1 MPNIGGNRLRE
12 AGAAPDRGSKLPRSL
27 HRFAALVTTLAAL
40 GASAPLASAADAGT
54 IRLARGA
61 DSSFDAYTKAPTP
74 AQQTWMRARYWR
86 MRVYSPYF
94 DSRLAWYR
102 DSWVYQDAYAIY
114 PDSPVLT
121 SHPDWILRDPAGN
134 KLWIQFAC
142 GGGKCTQY
150 AADIGNPAFRTW
162 WIAAAKAKL
171 AAGYRGLF
179 VDDVNMAQRVS
190 DGNGVYTQPLDP
202 RTGARMDERAWQRYM
217 ADFMTA
223 VRAAL
228 PGVEIV
234 HNTIWTVGD
243 ATTDLRRQLAAADYI
258 ELERGF
264 NDAGIVG
271 GASKFGWQ
279 TLASFID
286 RRHAAGQAVLLDGKA
301 DSPAGRLYGLAT
313 YLLLNAGNDAI
324 ANDAASRP
332 DAFWKGFDVN
342 LGAARGARY
351 SSGGVW
357 RRDFAGGVVL
367 VNEPGAPTRTVAV
380 GPGLRDLDGVVRD
393 SVTLGPASGAVLVGG
408 KTATTV
414 DTTRPRPATPA
425 APVRPAATA
434 RRTVATRPRV
444 RGVKVHGRVRGATA
458 GKVRIVVEQ
467 RRHRHWRTVRRA
479 RASVTGHGRYH
490 RRVAHLH
497 RGRYRVRAS
506 YLGTAAASPSRSGYH
521 RFRIRAR

>member
-1 MPNIGGNRLRE
+1 
-12 AGAAPDRGSKLPRSL
+12 LPRSI
-27 HRFAALVTTLAAL
+27 HRFAAIATTLAAL
-40 GASAPLASAADAGT
+40 GACAPVASAADAGT

-61 DSSFDAYTKAPTP
+61 ESSFDAYTKAPTL
-74 AQQTWMRARYWR
+74 AQQTWMRAHYWR

-102 DSWVYQDAYAIY
+102 DGWVYQDAYAIY

-121 SHPDWILRDPAGN
+121 SHPDWILRDPTGN

-142 GGGKCTQY
+142 GGGRCTQY
-150 AADIGNPAFRTW
+150 AADIGNPAFRAW

-179 VDDVNMAQRVS
+179 IDDVNMAQRVS
-190 DGNGVYTQPLDP
+190 DGYGVYTQPLDP
-202 RTGARMDERAWQRYM
+202 RPGARMDERAWQHYM
-217 ADFMTA
+217 ADFMTD

-234 HNTIWTVGD
+234 HNAIWTVGD
-243 ATTDLRRQLAAADYI
+243 ATADLKRQLAAANYI

-271 GASKFGWQ
+271 GSSKFGWQ

-286 RRHAAGQAVLLDGKA
+286 RRHAAGQAVLLDGNA
-301 DSPAGRLYGLAT
+301 DASAGRLYGLAT

-342 LGAARGARY
+342 LGPARGARY
-351 SSGGVW
+351 SVGGVW

-367 VNEPGAPTRTVAV
+367 VNEPGAPPRTVTV
-380 GPGLRDLDGVVRD
+380 GAGLRDLDGVART
-393 SVTLGPASGAVLVGG
+393 SVTLGPASGAVLLGGGG

-414 DTTRPRPATPA
+414 DTGRPSLPRPAAPA
-425 APVRPAATA
+425 APVRRAVTT
-434 RRTVATRPRV
+434 RRTVSTRPRV

-458 GKVRIVVEQ
+458 GTVRLVVQ
-467 RRHRHWRTVRRA
+467 KRCHHRWRTVRRA
-479 RASVTGHGRYH
+479 QASVSGHGRYH
-490 RRVAHLH
+490 RRVARLQ

-506 YLGTAAASPSRSGYH
+506 YLGTAAAGPSRSGYH
-521 RFRIRAR
+521 RFRIRTRR

>member
-1 MPNIGGNRLRE
+1 
-12 AGAAPDRGSKLPRSL
+12 LPRSIN
-27 HRFAALVTTLAAL
+27 RFAAIATTLAAL
-40 GASAPLASAADAGT
+40 GGFAPVASAADAGT

-61 DSSFDAYTKAPTP
+61 DSSFDAYTKTPTP
-74 AQQTWMRARYWR
+74 AQQTWMRSHYWR
-86 MRVYSPYF
+86 MRVFSPYF
-94 DSRLAWYR
+94 DSRLAWYH

-114 PDSPVLT
+114 PDSPVVT

-162 WIAAAKAKL
+162 WIAAAKTKL

-202 RTGARMDERAWQRYM
+202 RTGARMDERAWQHYM
-217 ADFMTA
+217 ADFMTE

-228 PGVEIV
+228 PAAEIV
-234 HNTIWTVGD
+234 HNAIWTVGD
-243 ATTDLRRQLAAADYI
+243 ATPDLKRQLAAANYI

-279 TLASFID
+279 TLAGFIE
-286 RRHAAGQAVLLDGKA
+286 RRHAAGQGVLLDGRA
-301 DSPAGRLYGLAT
+301 DTAAGRVYGLAT
-313 YLLLNAGNDAI
+313 YLLLNAGDDVI
-324 ANDAASRP
+324 ANDSASRP
-332 DAFWKGFDVN
+332 DAFWNGFNAN

-351 SSGGVW
+351 KAGGVW

-367 VNEPGAPTRTVAV
+367 VNEPGAPTRTVTV
-380 GPGLRDLDGVVRD
+380 GASLRDLDGVARTA
-393 SVTLGPASGAVLVGG
+393 VTLGPASGAVLLGSGG

-414 DTTRPRPATPA
+414 DTTRPRPRPPVRRPFAPGAPT
-425 APVRPAATA
+425 APVIAL
-434 RRTVATRPRV
+434 RTVATPPRI
-444 RGVKVHGRVRGATA
+444 RGVRVHGRVHGATA
-458 GKVRIVVEQ
+458 GKVRIVVQ
-467 RRHRHWRTVRRA
+467 KRRHHDWRIVRRA
-479 RASVTGHGRYH
+479 RAAVTGHGRYQRSV
-490 RRVAHLH
+490 RRLQH
-497 RGRYRVRAS
+497 GRYRVRAS
-506 YLGTAAASPSRSGYH
+506 YLGTTAASPSHSGYH
-521 RFRIRAR
+521 RFRIHAVR

>member
-1 MPNIGGNRLRE
+1 L
-12 AGAAPDRGSKLPRSL
+12 SRSI
-27 HRFAALVTTLAAL
+27 HRFAAIVTTLAAL
-40 GASAPLASAADAGT
+40 GACAPVASAADAGT

-61 DSSFDAYTKAPTP
+61 ESSFDAYTKAPTP
-74 AQQTWMRARYWR
+74 AQQTWMRAHYWR
-86 MRVYSPYF
+86 MRGYSPYF

-102 DSWVYQDAYAIY
+102 DGWVYQDAYAIY
-114 PDSPVLT
+114 PDSPVVT

-142 GGGKCTQY
+142 GGGNCTQY
-150 AADIGNPAFRTW
+150 AADIGNPAFRAW

-190 DGNGVYTQPLDP
+190 DGYGVTQPRDP
-202 RTGARMDERAWQRYM
+202 RTGARMDERAWQHYM
-217 ADFMTA
+217 ADFMTE

-234 HNTIWTVGD
+234 HNAIWTVGD
-243 ATTDLRRQLAAADYI
+243 ATIDLKRQLAAASYI

-271 GASKFGWQ
+271 GSSKFGWQ

-286 RRHAAGQAVLLDGKA
+286 RRHAAGQAVLLDGNA

-324 ANDAASRP
+324 ANDSASRP
-332 DAFWKGFDVN
+332 DAFWNGFDVN

-351 SSGGVW
+351 SAGGVW

-380 GPGLRDLDGVVRD
+380 GAGLRDLDGVART
-393 SVTLGPASGAVLVGG
+393 SVTLGSASGAVLLGGGG

-414 DTTRPRPATPA
+414 DTSRPPVPRPAAPA
-425 APVRPAATA
+425 APVRPAVTA
-434 RRTVATRPRV
+434 RHTVATRPRV

-458 GKVRIVVEQ
+458 GKVRIVVQ
-467 RRHRHWRTVRRA
+467 KRRHHRWRTVRRA
-479 RASVTGHGRYH
+479 RASVSGHGRYH
-490 RRVAHLH
+490 RRVAHLR

-521 RFRIRAR
+521 RFRIRARG